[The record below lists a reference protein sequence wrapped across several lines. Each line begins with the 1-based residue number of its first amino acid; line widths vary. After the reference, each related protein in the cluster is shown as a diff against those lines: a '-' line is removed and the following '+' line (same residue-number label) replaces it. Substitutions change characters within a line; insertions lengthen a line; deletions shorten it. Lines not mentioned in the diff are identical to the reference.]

1 MEVITSWTTE
11 ARDVWE
17 QGRRSPFSRPPPP
30 VLRTACGSA
39 VAITIP
45 SGMAVSRRPSFSAG
59 VDPRLHLEATF
70 RFQRQDAFNY
80 IKIEP
85 LTLSKMTLLSF
96 RLKCQNYTTL
106 SVKKTI

>member
-1 MEVITSWTTE
+1 MCGNKGGE
-11 ARDVWE
+11 AP
-17 QGRRSPFSRPPPP
+17 SPDPHPLCSGPRAA
-30 VLRTACGSA
+30 LRWPLPFRLGW
-39 VAITIP
+39 AI
-45 SGMAVSRRPSFSAG
+45 SGRPSFSAG

-106 SVKKTI
+106 SVKRTI

>member
-1 MEVITSWTTE
+1 MCGNKGGE
-11 ARDVWE
+11 AP
-17 QGRRSPFSRPPPP
+17 SPDPHPLCSGPR
-30 VLRTACGSA
+30 AA
-39 VAITIP
+39 P
-45 SGMAVSRRPSFSAG
+45 SGMAISGRPSFSAG

-85 LTLSKMTLLSF
+85 LTLSKMTPLSF

-106 SVKKTI
+106 SVKRTI